1 MIQVSPES
9 VDLVAKMT
17 EEMGPRLSRNEI
29 GMIKKMAAKETGD
42 ALTSRDVRIMSE
54 IVKAMGGG
62 GDDGLTDGETK
73 LVAVVSKVA
82 AKGVVHRLFSRLNH
96 FVIYSFFL
104 LYSQTHPKRRHPTS
118 SRWR

>member
-1 MIQVSPES
+1 MSPES

-62 GDDGLTDGETK
+62 GDGLTDGETK

-82 AKGVVHRLFSRLNH
+82 AKGVHSAYFLAILLFIHS
-96 FVIYSFFL
+96 
-104 LYSQTHPKRRHPTS
+104 
-118 SRWR
+118 

>member
-62 GDDGLTDGETK
+62 GDGLTDGETK

-82 AKGVVHRLFSRLNH
+82 AKGVHSAFFLAI
-96 FVIYSFFL
+96 FVIHSFYSFFL
-104 LYSQTHPKRRHPTS
+104 LYSQTHPKRP
-118 SRWR
+118 